1 MSWTKSVSEWDRFVA
16 MLRPGPGD
24 KILDVGSGDG
34 AVAARVLRA
43 SKGAEV
49 YAVDPSEKRVAAMT
63 KEHPELKGSIARAEK
78 LPFPESKFDKAYTT
92 MALHH
97 YSDLGVSLKEIARVI
112 KRGGSF
118 VILEVNPGSG
128 LGKLFR
134 FFGTFT
140 GEHLDMMKREQ
151 LEALLVGSGLF
162 SVQESVS
169 LGPRYLILLA
179 RT

>member
-1 MSWTKSVSEWDRFVA
+1 

-24 KILDVGSGDG
+24 KILDIGAGNG

-43 SKGAEV
+43 SKGTEV
-49 YAVDPSEKRVAAMT
+49 YAVDPSEKRVAAMR
-63 KEHPELKGSIARAEK
+63 KEHPEVKGSVAPAER
-78 LPFPESKFDKAYTT
+78 LPFPDSEFDKAYTT

-97 YSDLGVSLKEIARVI
+97 YSDLGLSLNEIARVI

-134 FFGTFT
+134 FFGRFT
-140 GEHLDMMKREQ
+140 GEHLNMMKKEQ
-151 LEALLVGSGLF
+151 LEALFPGPGPF
-162 SVQESVS
+162 SLQESVTFGS
-169 LGPRYLILLA
+169 RYLILLT